1 MASASAWGGW
11 VSVVHPATPVIIDT
25 DPGVDDAL
33 AVLFA
38 LASPELE
45 VVGIT
50 TVFGNA
56 DVATT
61 TRNAFAILDAA
72 ERPDIPIAL
81 GAAAPLAGPFPGGVP
96 QVHGLDGLGDGGVSF
111 TARAAA
117 TAPVPAAEFIW
128 QAVAARPG
136 QVTLLALGPLTN
148 LALAL
153 RLRPELPR
161 LVGRV
166 VVMGGNAL
174 VPGNATPCAEANM
187 HSDPE
192 AADLVLGAGWPVTMV
207 GLDVTHKVNLTGS
220 AIERIT
226 ASKAAPNALLAGAL
240 PLYRTFFER
249 TNGIDGIFL
258 HDPSAVVFLVAPSLF
273 RVESWPIR
281 VERYG
286 IGRGKTWPSLGDTDD
301 PAPAAWAGRPRVQ
314 VGTGVVGEQ
323 VAALVA
329 SRLSREV
336 PRLL

>member
-1 MASASAWGGW
+1 MTQR
-11 VSVVHPATPVIIDT
+11 PIPVIIDT

-33 AVLFA
+33 AILFA
-38 LASPELE
+38 LVLPELE
-45 VVGIT
+45 VAGIT

-61 TRNAFAILDAA
+61 TRNAFAVLDAA
-72 ERPDIPIAL
+72 ERPDIPVAA
-81 GAAAPLAGPFPGGVP
+81 GAAAPLAGLFGRGVP
-96 QVHGLDGLGDGGVSF
+96 QVHGADGLGDGGVSS
-111 TARAAA
+111 TRRAAE
-117 TAPVPAAEFIW
+117 TASVPAAEFIW

-136 QVTLLALGPLTN
+136 QVTVLALGPLTN

-166 VVMGGNAL
+166 IVMGGNAL

-207 GLDVTHKVNLTGS
+207 GLDVTHKVNLPGS
-220 AIERIT
+220 VINQIT
-226 ASKAAPNALLAGAL
+226 AFKGAPNALLAGAL
-240 PLYRTFFER
+240 PLYRSFFER

-258 HDPSAVVFLVAPSLF
+258 HDPSAVAFLVAPSLF
-273 RVESWPIR
+273 KVESWPIR
-281 VERYG
+281 VETQG

-314 VGTGVVGEQ
+314 VATGVKGDH

-329 SRLSREV
+329 SRLSGEV
-336 PRLL
+336 P

>member
-1 MASASAWGGW
+1 MAQ
-11 VSVVHPATPVIIDT
+11 PAMPVIIDT

-33 AVLFA
+33 AILFA
-38 LASPELE
+38 LASPELD
-45 VVGIT
+45 VIGIT

-56 DVATT
+56 DVAAT

-72 ERPDIPIAL
+72 GRPDIPVAA
-81 GAAAPLAGPFPGGVP
+81 GAAAPLAGPFGGGVP
-96 QVHGLDGLGDGGVSF
+96 HVHGTDGLGDGGVSSTRR
-111 TARAAA
+111 TADAAS
-117 TAPVPAAEFIW
+117 VPAAAEFIW

-136 QVTLLALGPLTN
+136 QVTVLALGPLTN

-192 AADLVLGAGWPVTMV
+192 AADLVFGASWPVTMV
-207 GLDVTHKVNLTGS
+207 GLDVTHKVNLAGS

-226 ASKAAPNALLAGAL
+226 AFNGAPNALLAGAL
-240 PLYRTFFER
+240 PLYRSFFER

-258 HDPSAVVFLVAPSLF
+258 HDPSAVAFLVAPSLF
-273 RVESWPIR
+273 EVENWPIR
-281 VERYG
+281 VETQG

-301 PAPAAWAGRPRVQ
+301 PAPTAWAGRPRVR
-314 VGTGVVGEQ
+314 VCTGVKGEH
-323 VAALVA
+323 VATLVA
-329 SRLSREV
+329 SRLSGDV
-336 PRLL
+336 PRPL